1 MLKGIETVVYFVE
14 DVKRA
19 CAWYREVLGV
29 APNHDTEHYAGF
41 TVAGDELGL
50 HPGAPVTGGPT
61 AYWSVADLD
70 AAVAH
75 FVAHGATVS
84 TAAQD
89 VGGGIKVG
97 TVRDPFGNDVGLI
110 ENPRSPN
117 R

>member
-1 MLKGIETVVYFVE
+1 MLKGIETVVYFVP

-19 CAWYREVLGV
+19 GAWYREVLGV
-29 APNHDTEHYAGF
+29 TPNYDTEHYVGF
-41 TVAGDELGL
+41 TVAGDEFGL
-50 HPGAPVTGGPT
+50 HPGQPVTGGAT
-61 AYWSVADLD
+61 AYWSVLDID

-84 TAAQD
+84 KEAQD

-97 TVRDPFGNDVGLI
+97 TIRDPFGNDVGLI
-110 ENPRSPN
+110 QNPNSPN